1 MTKIKK
7 TVRLSVT
14 LLLIV
19 SMLLTPMSPIF
30 AVPNEKTDGAD
41 LVASSATV
49 EVEENESV
57 SAFINPE
64 WICTGSW
71 DPGYRDWLCSA
82 PSEVLMGTTSELLEY
97 FLESNFLG
105 QQIVSV
111 APTSRVTKV
120 DFTINEAFKELIS
133 RDDFVQTLEGYAKD
147 VLNGKRSTVHAES
160 KLEKILEQD
169 SVKNVFFATADS
181 TRNCPTIASLYSNDS
196 E

>member
-1 MTKIKK
+1 MKRLKKI
-7 TVRLSVT
+7 VRLSVT
-14 LLLIV
+14 HLLIIA
-19 SMLLTPMSPIF
+19 MLMTPMSPIF
-30 AVPNEKTDGAD
+30 AITNEKKDAAD

-64 WICTGSW
+64 WICTGAW
-71 DPGYRDWLCSA
+71 DSGYRDWLCSA

-105 QQIVSV
+105 QHIFSV

-133 RDDFVQTLEGYAKD
+133 RDDFIKTLEDYAKD
-147 VLNGKRSTVHAES
+147 VLNGTRSDVFAER

-181 TRNCPTIASLYSNDS
+181 SLNCPVIASLYSNDS